1 MVHLGAASSAVQDE
15 ASAAEALSALR
26 GGRDAVMDQLDKE
39 ELRCARRSVHGA
51 HPASWTWRQ
60 TSIYYTNILL

>member
-1 MVHLGAASSAVQDE
+1 MHLGAAGSAVQDE

-39 ELRCARRSVHGA
+39 ELRRARRSVHGA
-51 HPASWTWRQ
+51 HRAGWTWRQ
-60 TSIYYTNILL
+60 TTIIL